1 MVKTKRDIFYNKK
14 IQKYVAQKIRGTTTD
29 FYIGAAKICPKC
41 GKVISDYPA
50 LSRKDNRTEICSN
63 CGTLEALESV
73 IEYER
78 KIKNDKKKKRKNIYR
93 NDKRKTKR

>member
-1 MVKTKRDIFYNKK
+1 MKPDIFYDRK
-14 IQKYVAQKIRGTTTD
+14 IQKYRAQKVRSTTTD

-50 LSRKDNRTEICSN
+50 LSREDNRTEICSN

-73 IEYER
+73 IKFER
-78 KIKNDKKKKRKNIYR
+78 KIKDEEN
-93 NDKRKTKR
+93 